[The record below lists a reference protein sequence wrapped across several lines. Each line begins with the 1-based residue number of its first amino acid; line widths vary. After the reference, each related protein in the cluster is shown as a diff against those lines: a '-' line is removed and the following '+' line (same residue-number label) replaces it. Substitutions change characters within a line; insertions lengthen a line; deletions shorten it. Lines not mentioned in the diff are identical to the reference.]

1 MGINMSNIFRW
12 LPVVFVLF
20 YLSPQI
26 AMAQP
31 YPAKVGEKLGIGIA
45 NVVTG
50 FVEIPKT
57 MIVMT
62 NREGAAYGATAGF
75 FTGIVHMIGRTL
87 TGAVDIATFYV
98 PTTPIARPP
107 YIWNDFDRE
116 TTYTAWHIR

>member
-1 MGINMSNIFRW
+1 MSKTFRW
-12 LPVVFVLF
+12 LPVVFVTLF
-20 YLSPQI
+20 LSPQI

-50 FVEIPKT
+50 VVEIPKT

-62 NREGAAYGATAGF
+62 KREGTAYGATAGF
-75 FTGIVHMIGRTL
+75 FTGIVHMMGRTL

-98 PTTPIARPP
+98 PTTPVPRPP
-107 YIWNDFDRE
+107 YIWNDFERE
-116 TTYTAWHIR
+116 TTYSAWRIR